1 LASLLDSLPD
11 DERPKV
17 EEDLM
22 GTYRRLDQGVAQSHV
37 DNWYA
42 VAQRAA
48 ERLTEDHL
56 QTVVGDCSSS
66 DSDVQSCVED
76 FVQRFGER
84 ALRRPLDAEEVEF
97 FSGFYG
103 STDSADPAG
112 YADVIAGLLNAPQF
126 LYIVEHGEQ
135 TTARDTVFDLS
146 AFELASRLS
155 YHFWDTMPDE
165 ELWEAAVDGS
175 LLEEDGY
182 RGQVERLFESQKTR
196 DAVDGFYREW
206 LKLENL
212 ARLDQANDVPV
223 FQTFAGEN
231 LPSNTL
237 HESMIDEVVDLLGHL
252 SFETNGTLDDV
263 LTTQLLFPRTSELAN
278 IYGVEAAESP
288 IAAPNG
294 ERPGL
299 LTRAAFLSTGS
310 ANTRPIMKGV
320 FIRENILCDHI
331 PNPPGD
337 AAAEVPALS
346 PELSTRQVVEALT
359 EQQGTVC
366 SNCHTVLINPLGFA
380 TENFDALGRQ
390 RSEQRLFDE
399 EGNEVGAA
407 SINTSSTPRVV
418 DSDETSI
425 DSAEDLMSLILQ
437 SGKAHAC
444 LTRHY
449 FRYSFG
455 RWEHVVNDGC
465 ALEHMRSALVD
476 SGSIVGMLRE
486 VALTDGFKQRTI
498 E

>member
-1 LASLLDSLPD
+1 
-11 DERPKV
+11 
-17 EEDLM
+17 
-22 GTYRRLDQGVAQSHV
+22 
-37 DNWYA
+37 
-42 VAQRAA
+42 
-48 ERLTEDHL
+48 
-56 QTVVGDCSSS
+56 
-66 DSDVQSCVED
+66 
-76 FVQRFGER
+76 
-84 ALRRPLDAEEVEF
+84 
-97 FSGFYG
+97 
-103 STDSADPAG
+103 
-112 YADVIAGLLNAPQF
+112 
-126 LYIVEHGEQ
+126 
-135 TTARDTVFDLS
+135 
-146 AFELASRLS
+146 
-155 YHFWDTMPDE
+155 
-165 ELWEAAVDGS
+165 
-175 LLEEDGY
+175 
-182 RGQVERLFESQKTR
+182 
-196 DAVDGFYREW
+196 
-206 LKLENL
+206 L

-390 RSEQRLFDE
+390 RCEQRLYDE